1 MPILYRLKSGK
12 INRKNAQGEM
22 ELHAAPY
29 DFVPSPSEL
38 DANKFRMQAIGQV
51 PDDSDEAKAA
61 VLNTSQ
67 PVKPVI
73 GKTSTLPDDIRKIKG
88 VDAVNTLLAAVTDED
103 MLDKY
108 LTQETA
114 GLKVRQSV
122 IAAIESRR
130 DQILAN
136 APTIDNILTSTGQ

>member
-12 INRKNAQGEM
+12 INRKNAQGDM

-38 DANKFRMQAIGQV
+38 EANKFRMQAIGQI

-61 VLNTSQ
+61 VFNTSQ
-67 PVKPVI
+67 PVKPVT
-73 GKTSTLPDDIRKIKG
+73 GKTVTLPDDIRKVKG
-88 VDAVNTLLAAVTDED
+88 MDAINTLLTAVTDED

-108 LTQETA
+108 LTQETSGTNKA
-114 GLKVRQSV
+114 RQSV

-136 APTIDNILTSTGQ
+136 APTIDNILTSAG